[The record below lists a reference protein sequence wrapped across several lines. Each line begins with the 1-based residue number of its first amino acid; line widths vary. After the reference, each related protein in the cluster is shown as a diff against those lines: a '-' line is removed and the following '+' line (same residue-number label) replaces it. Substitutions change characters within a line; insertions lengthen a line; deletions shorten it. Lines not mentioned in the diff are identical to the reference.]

1 MSGIRKSL
9 VVLIAVC
16 SLTLGGESAEARIR
30 YRSRG
35 YYGRPGI
42 SFRSRTP
49 YRYQNYGYRYNLPN
63 GGYYSRP
70 RSYYYYPNT
79 YTYPSPYYN
88 GYYNNWG
95 YGRGLSGGIYFGF

>member
-1 MSGIRKSL
+1 MSGIKMFL

-35 YYGRPGI
+35 FYGRPGI
-42 SFRSRTP
+42 SFRSTIP
-49 YRYQNYGYRYNLPN
+49 YRTRNYGYRYNRPN

-70 RSYYYYPNT
+70 NSYYYYHNA
-79 YTYPSPYYN
+79 YPSPYYN
-88 GYYNNWG
+88 GFNNNWG
-95 YGRGLSGGIYFGF
+95 YGRGVRGGIYFGF